1 MPQALTA
8 LLPWVVLIV
17 VFYLLMF
24 LPEQRK
30 QKKFKAMVDSLKIGD
45 EILTRGGIYG
55 KIVNIKDE
63 YMVIE
68 SGAEKTRIKMTKN
81 AISSVLK
88 SVEEN
93 EEKENKETK

>member
-30 QKKFKAMVDSLKIGD
+30 QKKFKAMVNSLKIGD
-45 EILTRGGIYG
+45 EVLTRGGIYG

-81 AISSVLK
+81 AISSVLN

-93 EEKENKETK
+93 EDKESKETK

>member
-30 QKKFKAMVDSLKIGD
+30 QKKFKAMVNSLKIGD
-45 EILTRGGIYG
+45 EVLTRGGIYG

-81 AISSVLK
+81 AISSVLN

-93 EEKENKETK
+93 EDKENKETK